1 MNLNRANL
9 FFRLSLIWLALVA
22 SGFTV
27 MPFRSFEPA
36 LHFNSLPSKEEV

>member
-9 FFRLSLIWLALVA
+9 LFRLSLIWLALVA

-27 MPFRSFEPA
+27 VLFRSFEPPP
-36 LHFNSLPSKEEV
+36 FQ